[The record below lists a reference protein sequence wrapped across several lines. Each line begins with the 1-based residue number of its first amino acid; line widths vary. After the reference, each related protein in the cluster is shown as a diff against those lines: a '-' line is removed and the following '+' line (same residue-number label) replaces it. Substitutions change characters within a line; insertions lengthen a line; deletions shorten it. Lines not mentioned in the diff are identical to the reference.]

1 MLARFA
7 PALAL
12 CCAPPSHAPRAACR
26 LMCGTPDLLSGCTVI
41 QLKEKLR
48 AAGLPV
54 SGRKAELIERLALGT
69 AAAPSQPA
77 PAAAGAGVG
86 LVIEACKQ

>member
-1 MLARFA
+1 
-7 PALAL
+7 
-12 CCAPPSHAPRAACR
+12 
-26 LMCGTPDLLSGCTVI
+26 MCGTPDLLGGCTVI

-48 AAGLPV
+48 EAGLPV

-77 PAAAGAGVG
+77 PAAAGASVG